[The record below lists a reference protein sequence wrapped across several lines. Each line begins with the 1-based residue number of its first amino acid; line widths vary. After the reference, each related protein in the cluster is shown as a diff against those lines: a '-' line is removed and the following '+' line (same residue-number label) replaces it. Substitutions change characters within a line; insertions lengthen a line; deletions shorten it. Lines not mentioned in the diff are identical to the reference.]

1 VHRGLVWLA
10 LVDLGR
16 AWPRPGLAA
25 LAIALAVLAVAFF
38 ASQIELRRTEVLAGY
53 EAAGA
58 ATFVVQLSGI
68 ADEMDSLAGSVRPLG
83 SVSSVEAPYSGIGAE
98 IVAACWVSTRISIS
112 PAIITSISTT

>member
-25 LAIALAVLAVAFF
+25 LAIAPAVLAVAFF
-38 ASQIELRRTEVLAGY
+38 ASQIELRRAEVMAGY

-58 ATFVVQLSGI
+58 GTFVVQLSGI
-68 ADEMDSLAGSVRPLG
+68 ADDQIDSLAGSVRSRCHKLG
-83 SVSSVEAPYSGIGAE
+83 RSAL
-98 IVAACWVSTRISIS
+98 
-112 PAIITSISTT
+112 